1 MTTSSRYLELRVV
14 HGPSSPSVPTR
25 SPTPTTRLLDVTPTF
40 PSHPS
45 LPTHP
50 NSSIE
55 LSEPQASKRIQVLSK
70 NFHSSIA
77 HHHLF
82 SSDTITRLSI
92 SQAHHSNH
100 LTSFLLP
107 SVTTT
112 SLTFPSSST
121 WTLAHRIVA
130 RHDFMNHILH
140 LSTRAI
146 SCTRPSGII
155 LSARIGLHIFYFISS

>member
-92 SQAHHSNH
+92 SQAHLKSPYVVSTAFRNDNEPYVS
-100 LTSFLLP
+100 LIINLDSCP
-107 SVTTT
+107 SHRCTT
-112 SLTFPSSST
+112 
-121 WTLAHRIVA
+121 
-130 RHDFMNHILH
+130 
-140 LSTRAI
+140 
-146 SCTRPSGII
+146 
-155 LSARIGLHIFYFISS
+155 